1 MLLTDLGLEAA
12 AEVVYRGML
21 THPDA
26 SLAELGERLNLPEG
40 EIQHALDKL
49 SELALVR
56 ASSSSPCQVY
66 AVSPQLGMEILLARQ
81 QAELAALQQRVEA
94 SRSAAARLIA
104 EFTHGQSSH
113 PDESVQ
119 YLRGVDSIRDYLA
132 ALNNQV
138 EEEFLTFAPGG
149 AQTEA
154 NMRASRPL
162 NKRLLER
169 GINMRT
175 VYLDSIRRDQGS
187 VEHAEWL
194 TKHGAY
200 VRTAPSLPNR
210 MIICDRRV
218 AIIANDSD
226 DTGIG
231 AIAITLP
238 GLVSSLCALFENEWR
253 NAQPFGEPTRHQPGE
268 LTPQQITT
276 LQLLAKG
283 ATDESIAKKLGV
295 SPRTARRLATGLL
308 THLNARSRFQAGVHA
323 VQDGYLPPQPQ

>member
-1 MLLTDLGLEAA
+1 MLTDLGLDAA

-26 SLAELGERLNLPEG
+26 SLTDLGKRLGMPG
-40 EIQHALDKL
+40 EEIRRALDRL

-56 ASSSSPCQVY
+56 PSSQDPGQVH
-66 AVSPQLGMEILLARQ
+66 AVSPHLGMEILLARQ

-113 PDESVQ
+113 PNESVQ

-154 NMRASRPL
+154 NMQASRPL
-162 NKRLLER
+162 NKRLLDR

-175 VYLDSIRRDQGS
+175 VYLDSIRRDQAS

-194 TKHGAY
+194 TQHGAH
-200 VRTAPSLPNR
+200 VRTVPSLPNR

-226 DTGIG
+226 DTSVG

-238 GLVSSLCALFENEWR
+238 GLISSLCALFESEWR
-253 NAQPFGEPTRHQPGE
+253 NAQPLGEPTKHQPGE
-268 LTPQQITT
+268 LTPQQLTA
-276 LQLLAKG
+276 LQLLTQG

-295 SPRTARRLATGLL
+295 SPRTARRVATSLL

-323 VQDGYLPPQPQ
+323 VQEGYLPAKPE